1 MEYEDIEDI
10 PITQEEVND
19 FFDQLLKYR
28 HPDGKLMSQKEIS
41 NVLGVHQVTISRNRG
56 HRLAGK
62 NVTSALFETIAKIL
76 RDQQLKELQ
85 AQRLQERLEAERAAE
100 AQRQADR
107 EAQRE
112 RKRKQRQA
120 ELTRQREEEL
130 ERKADEERRAEVF
143 EKLKFYWAYM
153 SERGMLEGVDDP
165 ATLGDA
171 PELLE
176 EAELGEIKYLTL
188 DIAAL
193 SLAAD
198 DQLFPCGQTA
208 AQLRSGITVWQRMN
222 GGYPDRINDIE
233 AVPLILRPDAAFYYG
248 DDHADITSWQC
259 MNTEN
264 RAIAV
269 DSLPLFVSPDAAKA
283 FQNFVTL
290 DERLRDRGYVFVGSC
305 LDECDVESRLRK
317 INSRVKLHVKGARA
331 LKGLKRLW
339 RIAVAILVA
348 VWRIAKAIAVVVWR
362 IADVVADCAKEVWCY
377 IGPKDRGRRR
387 YNGENMLAQA
397 AFGVCLILLFLAV
410 AVALLTYI
418 RSQSVVTLQDVFNFL
433 QAVIDATL
441 NPWRTP

>member
-10 PITQEEVND
+10 PITQEEVNAY
-19 FFDQLLKYR
+19 FNQILQLR
-28 HPDGKLMSQKEIS
+28 HPDGKLMSQKEVS
-41 NVLGVHQVTISRNRG
+41 DLLGVNQSTVSRNKD
-56 HRLAGK
+56 RLRKGE
-62 NVTSALFETIAKIL
+62 NVSDALFEAIAKTMQA
-76 RDQQLKELQ
+76 QQLKELQ
-85 AQRLQERLEAERAAE
+85 AQRLQEHLEAERAAE

-107 EAQRE
+107 EARRERAREQRE
-112 RKRKQRQA
+112 A
-120 ELTRQREEEL
+120 ELERQREEEL

-176 EAELGEIKYLTL
+176 EAELGEIKYLTF

-208 AQLRSGITVWQRMN
+208 AQLRSGITAWQRMN
-222 GGYPDRINDIE
+222 GGYPDRMNDVE
-233 AVPLILRPDAAFYYG
+233 SVPPILRPDAEFYYK
-248 DDHADITSWQC
+248 DDHKGIVAWQC

-348 VWRIAKAIAVVVWR
+348 VWRIAKAIAVVVWPITVAIAAACADAIYEEARWLLRQKNSEGNMVAR
-362 IADVVADCAKEVWCY
+362 IVFASVV
-377 IGPKDRGRRR
+377 I
-387 YNGENMLAQA
+387 LAL
-397 AFGVCLILLFLAV
+397 FTLGILLIDYAM
-410 AVALLTYI
+410 
-418 RSQSVVTLQDVFNFL
+418 SQVDDAQDNFI
-433 QAVIDATL
+433 QNVIKGITD
-441 NPWRTP
+441 PWRTP